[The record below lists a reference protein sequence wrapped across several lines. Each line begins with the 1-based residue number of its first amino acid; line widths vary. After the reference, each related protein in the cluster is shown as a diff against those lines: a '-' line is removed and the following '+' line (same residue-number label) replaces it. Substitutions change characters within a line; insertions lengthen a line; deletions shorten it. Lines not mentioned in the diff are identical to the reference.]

1 MEIIREEAIQT
12 SQIEGEFLDRES
24 IQSSLR
30 RHFGLQTES
39 TNKLLKEKGISDLL
53 IDVYEDYDEP
63 LSHDLF
69 QRWHGK
75 LFSGQRTD
83 AGQYRSG
90 KEAMQVISGAI
101 HAPTV
106 HFEAPPSGQI
116 DEELSA
122 LIVWFN
128 KQHELKEISPLI
140 ITGIAHLW
148 FESIHPF
155 EDGNG
160 RVGRA
165 LAEKSLS
172 QSLGRPAL
180 ISLSTAIERKKKN
193 YYDAF
198 SRVQS
203 GEDNEIS
210 SWLEYFSALVID
222 AQNLSLLT
230 IDFVIKKGRLLTK
243 YRDHLNERQSKV
255 VMRVLQEGVHG
266 FRGGLSAGN
275 YMSITRAPST
285 TATRDLNDLVKKEVF
300 TKTGERKH
308 TRYFI
313 NFPE

>member
-1 MEIIREEAIQT
+1 MSHLHVEIIREEAIQT

-24 IQSSLR
+24 VQSSLR

-116 DEELSA
+116 DEELA
-122 LIVWFN
+122 
-128 KQHELKEISPLI
+128 
-140 ITGIAHLW
+140 
-148 FESIHPF
+148 
-155 EDGNG
+155 
-160 RVGRA
+160 
-165 LAEKSLS
+165 
-172 QSLGRPAL
+172 AL

-275 YMSITRAPST
+275 YMSFTRAPST

-300 TKTGERKH
+300 TKKGERKH